1 MRGHWV
7 RREGVAVRFGI
18 KQAIKWA
25 FAVASVTS
33 ALQVAAAE
41 KPWPMA
47 RGKALTQAF
56 SNQDF
61 GDGVHF
67 AYQFLDG
74 GELRGM
80 NMGKPAT
87 GSWRVT
93 GSELCWRWAKP
104 SGPEECYQV
113 RQRGQAVR
121 LYVEGQEVL
130 SGNLTPLPSNQDEV
144 KR

>member
-1 MRGHWV
+1 MSTCITRAGS
-7 RREGVAVRFGI
+7 
-18 KQAIKWA
+18 WA
-25 FAVASVTS
+25 FAVVSVTF
-33 ALQVAAAE
+33 AIQAAAAE
-41 KPWPMA
+41 KPWPMV

-56 SNQDF
+56 ANQDF

-80 NMGKPAT
+80 NMGKPAQ

-104 SGPEECYQV
+104 AGPEECYQV
-113 RQRGQAVR
+113 RQQGQAVR
-121 LYVEGQEVL
+121 LYLDGQEVL
-130 SGNLTPLPSNQDEV
+130 SGNLTPLLSHPNEV
-144 KR
+144 K